1 MLLHKASALNL
12 AVNLLMEFKKL
23 LSGEL
28 PMYEMEH
35 PCHGATTKLCF
46 HGRVTPFPG
55 SGPRRAVIA
64 YEDITECKPMT
75 KDLEA
80 LSNVVERQK
89 AREQLRL
96 SKLRYRTLFELAQDA
111 IFIMSCGKV
120 IDFNPH
126 ALALYGCTKG
136 TISGALAP

>member
-1 MLLHKASALNL
+1 
-12 AVNLLMEFKKL
+12 
-23 LSGEL
+23 
-28 PMYEMEH
+28 MYEMEH
-35 PCHGATTKLCF
+35 PCHGAAPKLCF

-64 YEDITECKPMT
+64 YEDITERQPMA

-89 AREQLRL
+89 AGEQLRL

-111 IFIMSCGKV
+111 IFIISCGKV

-126 ALALYGCTKG
+126 ALCIVRMHEG